1 MEIKANLRSERVWDF
16 ETYFKH
22 ENDLL
27 CFNDDGNCTFSEM
40 EIDKAHTDI
49 VEQRQDKTRQDD
61 DINCLCISFAVH
73 FRISLAWHLALAF
86 IFISFSSL

>member
-1 MEIKANLRSERVWDF
+1 MEIKANLRSENAF
-16 ETYFKH
+16 EIYFKH

-49 VEQRQDKTRQDD
+49 VEQRQDKTR
-61 DINCLCISFAVH
+61 
-73 FRISLAWHLALAF
+73 R
-86 IFISFSSL
+86 

>member
-1 MEIKANLRSERVWDF
+1 MYNIYKRENMEIKANLHQNAFGF

-49 VEQRQDKTRQDD
+49 VEQRQDKTR
-61 DINCLCISFAVH
+61 
-73 FRISLAWHLALAF
+73 R
-86 IFISFSSL
+86 